1 MTKLRTIHNFWT
13 TQIISDA
20 SSKSTLKYLAIQNYR
35 VGVTHNIWTDASV
48 DTQAVKKA
56 GVKARLTTGT
66 YMLQTSRAKFSKQG
80 VSPVCQLCHT
90 GDEDIAHF
98 LLSCTSLVR
107 SHFMSKLTSILCKHN
122 LDTCYHD
129 NDDLLVQTLLDCT
142 DSSVPIVLQSPEML
156 HEIESLA
163 RGLCFS
169 LHCQRSQILGM
180 PMY

>member
-1 MTKLRTIHNFWT
+1 M
-13 TQIISDA
+13 
-20 SSKSTLKYLAIQNYR
+20 
-35 VGVTHNIWTDASV
+35 WTDTSV

-66 YMLQTSRAKFSKQG
+66 YMLQTSMAKFSKQG

-107 SHFMSKLTSILCKHN
+107 SHFMSKLTSILRKHN

-129 NDDLLVQTLLDCT
+129 NDDLLVQTILVSGDF
-142 DSSVPIVLQSPEML
+142 VPGRIRTQENSYSKW
-156 HEIESLA
+156 IGTNSLVNSYLGTKYPDNSYPTYNFYFVYIMCVSIA
-163 RGLCFS
+163 HSILIFS
-169 LHCQRSQILGM
+169 IKKS
-180 PMY
+180 

>member
-1 MTKLRTIHNFWT
+1 MVKTAIHNFWT
-13 TQIISDA
+13 TKIISDA

-98 LLSCTSLVR
+98 LLSCSSLVIGVTLCPN
-107 SHFMSKLTSILCKHN
+107 SQAFSANIIWILVTMTMM
-122 LDTCYHD
+122 TC
-129 NDDLLVQTLLDCT
+129 
-142 DSSVPIVLQSPEML
+142 
-156 HEIESLA
+156 
-163 RGLCFS
+163 
-169 LHCQRSQILGM
+169 
-180 PMY
+180 